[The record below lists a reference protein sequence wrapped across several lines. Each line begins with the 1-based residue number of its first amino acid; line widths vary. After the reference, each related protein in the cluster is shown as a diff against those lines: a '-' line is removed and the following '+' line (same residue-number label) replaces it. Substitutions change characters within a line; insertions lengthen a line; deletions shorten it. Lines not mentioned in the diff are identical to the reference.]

1 MPADHSPPLSA
12 LDQALLAEV
21 ATKADLVWVAVPP
34 QPAKALWHV
43 WHDGAVAVVTGGR
56 EQPDPGLVDQATVE
70 LILRSKDKITRVL
83 TVPATV
89 HRLDPADEQ
98 WLSVAKALHP
108 KRLNATDGEAQPKR
122 WRTESSLWLLRPIG
136 PSMEGP
142 GHLSD
147 ESHRAA
153 PLPTDATTDRQR
165 PFHLGKATR
174 KRR

>member
-1 MPADHSPPLSA
+1 MSAGQSPPLSA

-56 EQPDPGLVDQATVE
+56 EQPDPGLVDQGTVE

-83 TVPATV
+83 TVPAIV
-89 HRLDPADEQ
+89 HWLDPANEQ
-98 WLSVAKALHP
+98 WLAVAKALHP
-108 KRLNATDGEAQPKR
+108 KRLNATHGEAQPTR
-122 WRTESSLWLLRPIG
+122 WRTESSLWLLRPTG
-136 PSMEGP
+136 PSTEGP
-142 GHLSD
+142 GRLSD
-147 ESHRAA
+147 ESHRAV
-153 PLPTDATTDRQR
+153 PLPTDATTDQQQ
-165 PFHLGKATR
+165 PFHIGKATR

>member
-1 MPADHSPPLSA
+1 MPADASPPLTA

-21 ATKADLVWVAVPP
+21 ASKADLVWVAVPTK
-34 QPAKALWHV
+34 PARALWHV

-56 EQPDPGLVDQATVE
+56 EQSDPGLVDQQTVE
-70 LILRSKDKITRVL
+70 VVLRSKDKFTRVL

-89 HRLDPADEQ
+89 QRLDPADEE
-98 WLSVAKALHP
+98 WLAVAKALHP
-108 KRLNATDGEAQPKR
+108 KRLNATDGEAQPER
-122 WRTESSLWLLRPIG
+122 WRSESSLWLLRPIG
-136 PSMEGP
+136 TSTEGP

-153 PLPTDATTDRQR
+153 PVPTDATTDRQR
-165 PFHLGKATR
+165 PFHLGNATR